1 MQEVE
6 RKKAK
11 LHEKDIAIEQLS
23 FDVEKLELKV
33 RALEKYQ
40 DLHSPVFMSLTKKD
54 LTKNLSLIQGVFE
67 VTLELPIIQSDKLHS
82 RR

>member
-1 MQEVE
+1 MQ
-6 RKKAK
+6 
-11 LHEKDIAIEQLS
+11 EKDIAIEQLS

-40 DLHSPVFMSLTKKD
+40 DLHSPVFMSLSKKD
-54 LTKNLSLIQGVFE
+54 LTKNLSLNQGVFE
-67 VTLELPIIQSDKLHS
+67 ITLEQPIIQSNKVHS